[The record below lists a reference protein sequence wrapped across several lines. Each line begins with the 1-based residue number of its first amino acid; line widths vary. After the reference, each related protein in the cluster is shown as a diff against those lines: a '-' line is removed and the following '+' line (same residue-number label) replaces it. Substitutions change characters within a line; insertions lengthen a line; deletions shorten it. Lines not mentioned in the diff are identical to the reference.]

1 MSESESRAVSKGPC
15 DQCGST
21 DNLVTYDDG
30 HSHCFTP
37 GCGNHTS
44 PTGGRPA
51 RSSASPSNH
60 KFLFGQSKDLV
71 SRRIFAATCAKYGYQ
86 VVDLD
91 GRTVQVATSRHADG
105 SIALQKV
112 RTKDKDFWT
121 IGDANDAPLFGQ
133 HLWRGGGKRLVITEG
148 EIDALS
154 VAQTF
159 NLSWPVVSIPL
170 GAGNAVKSIKR
181 NLEYVEGYDAVVFM
195 FDMDEAGRTAAADC
209 ARLLTPGKAHIA
221 ELPLKDANEMLVAG
235 RAGEIT
241 KAVYE
246 ARPFRP
252 GGIVN
257 ASELFDTL
265 FEETEEGLSLP
276 WPTLTRVLA
285 GHRPRKLWTWTAG
298 TGIGKSTTVAQLA
311 YHLAMEHRQTVG
323 YVALEESS
331 KRSVKRFVSLHLGK
345 ALHLPGHGATPEELQ
360 AAFNAT
366 AGTKRL
372 WFLDHFGSLDGE
384 DLLSK
389 IRYLIVGCGC
399 TTVILDHLSIALSGL
414 EEAMHDERKAID
426 ILMTRLR
433 SLVEQTGA
441 TLHVVSHLRRN
452 GDGKAHEEGAAIT
465 LAHLRGSH
473 SIAQL
478 SDTLIGLER
487 NQQDDEERLLTRVRV
502 LKDRD
507 TGFSG
512 LAGLLKFDP
521 QTQRLEEVDDDYDGT
536 MPGDDEDPF

>member
-15 DQCGST
+15 DKCGSS

-30 HSHCFTP
+30 HAHCFTP
-37 GCGNHTS
+37 GCGNHTN
-44 PTGGRPA
+44 PTGERPA
-51 RSSASPSNH
+51 RSSAPSDH
-60 KFLFGQSKDLV
+60 KFLFGEAKDLV
-71 SRRIFAATCAKYGYQ
+71 SRRIYAGTCAKYGYQ
-86 VVDLD
+86 VVQHR
-91 GRTVQVATSRHADG
+91 GQTVQVATSRHADG

-121 IGDANDAPLFGQ
+121 IGDPADAPLFGQ

-154 VAQTF
+154 VAQVF

-181 NLEYVEGYDAVVFM
+181 NLEYVEGYDVVVFM
-195 FDMDEAGRTAAADC
+195 FDMDDAGRKAAAEC

-235 RAGEIT
+235 RGGDIT

-257 ASELFDTL
+257 AADLLDAM
-265 FEETEEGLSLP
+265 FESLEPGLSLP
-276 WPTLTRVLA
+276 YPRLSQVLL
-285 GHRPRKLWTWTAG
+285 GQRPGKLWVWTAG
-298 TGIGKSTTVAQLA
+298 TGIGKSTAVAQLA
-311 YHLAMEHRQTVG
+311 YHLVTQYDQTVG
-323 YVALEESS
+323 YVALEESA

-345 ALHLPGHGATPEELQ
+345 DINLPGHGASRAEIE
-360 AAFNAT
+360 ASFRAT
-366 AGTKRL
+366 VANKNIWL
-372 WFLDHFGSLDGE
+372 LDHFGSLDGE

-389 IRYLIVGCGC
+389 LRYLIVGCGC
-399 TTVILDHLSIALSGL
+399 TTIVLDHLTIAMSGL
-414 EEAMHDERKAID
+414 EEAMNDERKAID

-433 SLVEQTGA
+433 SLVEQTGVVM
-441 TLHVVSHLRRN
+441 HVVSHLNRK
-452 GDGKAHEEGAAIT
+452 GDGKSHEEGAQVT
-465 LAHLRGSH
+465 LANLRGSH
-473 SIAQL
+473 SIVQL
-478 SDTLIGLER
+478 ADTVIALER
-487 NQQDDEERLLTRVRV
+487 NQQDDERRLLTQVRV

-512 LAGLLKFDP
+512 KAGLLRYNLSNH
-521 QTQRLEEVDDDYDGT
+521 RLEEVDEDYDGT
-536 MPGDDEDPF
+536 EPGDDDDPF